1 MCQKTMK
8 RLAVCGALPLMVSS
22 LWAQGLNP
30 GTQTKDDWE
39 EINFEFNS
47 STLSDGYP
55 SLLRL
60 AELIIQHRDYRV
72 RVTGNT
78 DDVGSNPY
86 NERLGLARA
95 NAVRDFLIKYGAAD
109 NQITAATQGKT
120 APEAN
125 NTTREGRFI
134 NRRVTLL
141 VTDGQGRTVK
151 EGSIR
156 EVINAIPP
164 TPQAAAPTD
173 QCCNDVRRQLDKLDD
188 ILGALKNLQ
197 GENQKLR
204 DELAGL
210 KNQQDAIRDQV
221 SGLPKT
227 IPAPVV
233 QPAPPAGP
241 SANDI
246 ADEIQRRNQ
255 KFSLVGFNVGP
266 SYGPNRFGNGD
277 FTVSGRGQFF
287 SPFGDGTHAIQA
299 QGEYMY
305 YPGRQEGQFDIGLVE
320 RVGNFQAGAFG
331 SFKGM
336 TFREYQHPGFL
347 AEGAFLADYMFSRG
361 RIGGFATAGFKNDA
375 VLNSTTLNA
384 FEFLQTY
391 AHVANQYGVNML
403 FGLWGDAYVQANA
416 GYVRLRAADDM
427 PGAMI
432 KLVQPFSEKIS
443 FTLEAG
449 LNETFMSAS
458 DKGRIVAGLEF
469 GNYIRPKEYANVKTP
484 VPMDVPRIRY
494 QLLTRRVG
502 NTPPVADAGPNQIG
516 VAAGTITLNGSGS
529 YDPDGG
535 TLTYSWQ
542 QISGPSVAISNA
554 NAAVATFPAAPNQTY
569 YFRLTVK
576 DSAGLQASATTTVT
590 TGAGVGVQITSF
602 TASPTN
608 IDAGQ
613 TATLSWTV
621 AGASSVSISPGIG
634 NVNPQ
639 QGSTQVSP
647 QQTTTYT
654 LTANGP
660 GGSVNATAVVS
671 VGGGTAPQII
681 RFEASPL
688 TIQPGQQSTLS
699 WSTNG
704 GSQVA
709 ISGVGA
715 VTANGSTTVSP
726 QQTTTYTLSVT
737 GTNGQTVTAPVTV
750 TVAAGALPQVS
761 TFVATPSA
769 ITAGQTTQL
778 CWKVVNATS
787 ISITP
792 GVGTNLNAN
801 DCAAVSPAQTTT
813 YTLTAVNASGQIQA
827 NTTVT
832 VGQVQIISFTANP
845 PTSMAAGAPV
855 TLSWTTTNATSVI
868 LTGADIP
875 PQTLPVNGSLV
886 VNPITNSTYTLTAY
900 GPGGQTVSSTISV
913 FVR

>member
-1 MCQKTMK
+1 VQKETMK
-8 RLAVCGALPLMVSS
+8 RLAVCVALPLMVSS
-22 LWAQGLNP
+22 LRAQGLNP
-30 GTQTKDDWE
+30 GNQAKDDWE

-47 STLSDGYP
+47 SILSDGYP

-60 AELIIQHRDYRV
+60 AELLMQHRDYRV
-72 RVTGNT
+72 RITGNT
-78 DDVGSNPY
+78 DDVGAVTY

-109 NQITAATQGKT
+109 NQITAASQGKT

-125 NTTREGRFI
+125 NSTREGRFI

-151 EGSIR
+151 EGGIR
-156 EVINAIPP
+156 DVINAIPP
-164 TPQAAAPTD
+164 GGPSASD
-173 QCCNDVRRQLDKLDD
+173 CCNDVRRQLDKLDD

-241 SANDI
+241 SASDI
-246 ADEIQRRNQ
+246 ANEIQRRNQ
-255 KFSLVGFNVGP
+255 KFSLVGINVGP

-277 FTVSGRGQFF
+277 FTVSGRAQFF

-320 RVGNFQAGAFG
+320 RLGSFQAGAFG

-347 AEGAFLADYMFSRG
+347 AEGAFLADYIFSRG
-361 RIGGFATAGFKNDA
+361 RIGGYATAGFKNDA
-375 VLNSTTLNA
+375 VLNSTTLSA

-403 FGLWGDAYVQANA
+403 FGVWGDAYVQANA

-432 KLVQPFSEKIS
+432 KLVQPFSDKIS
-443 FTLEAG
+443 FTLEAD
-449 LNETFMSAS
+449 LNETFISPS

-542 QISGPSVAISNA
+542 QISGPSVAISNS
-554 NAAVATFPAAPNQTY
+554 NAAVATFTATANQTY

-576 DSAGLQASATTTVT
+576 DSAGLQASATATVT

-621 AGASSVSISPGIG
+621 AGATSVSISPGIG
-634 NVNPQ
+634 SVNPQ
-639 QGSTQVSP
+639 SGSTQVSP

-671 VGGGTAPQII
+671 VGGGTPPQII

-699 WSTNG
+699 WSTSG

-737 GTNGQTVTAPVTV
+737 GTNGQTVTAPITV
-750 TVAAGALPQVS
+750 TVAAGALPQIA
-761 TFVATPSA
+761 TFAATPSA
-769 ITAGQTTQL
+769 ISAGQTTQL

-787 ISITP
+787 ISIT
-792 GVGTNLNAN
+792 GLGSNLSAN
-801 DCAAVSPAQTTT
+801 DCAAVSPTQTTT

-827 NTTVT
+827 NATVT
-832 VGQVQIISFTANP
+832 VGQVQILSFTANP

>member
-1 MCQKTMK
+1 MYPDCAKKTMK

-47 STLSDGYP
+47 SILSDGYP

-60 AELIIQHRDYRV
+60 GELLSQHRDYRV

-78 DDVGSNPY
+78 DDLGPIPY

-109 NQITAATQGKT
+109 NQITTGTQGKT
-120 APEAN
+120 APAVS

-141 VTDGQGRTVK
+141 VTDGQGRTIK
-151 EGSIR
+151 EGGIR
-156 EVINAIPP
+156 DVINAIP
-164 TPQAAAPTD
+164 QAASGD
-173 QCCNDVRRQLDKLDD
+173 CCNDVRRQLDKLDD
-188 ILGALKNLQ
+188 ILSALKNLQ
-197 GENQKLR
+197 GENDKLR
-204 DELAGL
+204 GQLAEL
-210 KNQQDAIRDQV
+210 KNQQDTIRDQV

-233 QPAPPAGP
+233 QPARPAGP
-241 SANDI
+241 SASDI
-246 ADEIQRRNQ
+246 ANEIQRRNQ
-255 KFSLVGFNVGP
+255 KFSLVGINVGP

-320 RVGNFQAGAFG
+320 RLGNFQAGAFG

-336 TFREYQHPGFL
+336 TFREFQHPGFL

-361 RIGGFATAGFKNDA
+361 RIGGFLTAGFKNDA
-375 VLNSTTLNA
+375 VLNSTPLNPY
-384 FEFLQTY
+384 EFLQTY
-391 AHVANQYGVNML
+391 AHVANQYGVNIL
-403 FGLWGDAYVQANA
+403 LGVWGDAYLQANA
-416 GYVRLRAADDM
+416 GYVRLRAADDL

-432 KLVQPFSEKIS
+432 KLVQPFSDKIS
-443 FTLEAG
+443 FTLEAD
-449 LNETFMSAS
+449 LNETFMSS

-502 NTPPVADAGPNQIG
+502 NSPPVADAGPNQIG
-516 VAAGTITLNGSGS
+516 VPAGTITLNGSGS

-602 TASPTN
+602 TASPPN

-621 AGASSVSISPGIG
+621 AGATSVSISPGIG

-639 QGSTQVSP
+639 TGSTQVSP

-654 LTANGP
+654 LNANGP
-660 GGSVNATAVVS
+660 GGSVNATAIVS
-671 VGGGTAPQII
+671 VGGGAPPQII

-699 WSTNG
+699 WSTNSA
-704 GSQVA
+704 SQVA
-709 ISGVGA
+709 ISGIGA

-750 TVAAGALPQVS
+750 TVAAGPLPQVS
-761 TFVATPSA
+761 TFAATPSA
-769 ITAGQTTQL
+769 ITAGQATQL
-778 CWKVVNATS
+778 CWKVTGATT
-787 ISITP
+787 ISIT
-792 GVGTNLNAN
+792 GVGNNLNAN
-801 DCAAVSPAQTTT
+801 DCASVSPTQTTT
-813 YTLTAVNASGQIQA
+813 YTLTAINASGQIQA

-832 VGQVQIISFTANP
+832 VGQVQILSFTANP
-845 PTSMAAGAPV
+845 PTSSAAGAPV
-855 TLSWTTTNATSVI
+855 TLSWSTTNATSVI

>member
-1 MCQKTMK
+1 MQ
-8 RLAVCGALPLMVSS
+8 RLAVLGALGLMTST

-30 GTQTKDDWE
+30 GSQTKEDWE

-47 STLSDGYP
+47 AVLSDGYP

-60 AELIIQHRDYRV
+60 AELLIEHRDYRV
-72 RVTGNT
+72 RITGNT
-78 DDVGSNPY
+78 DDVGAVVY

-109 NQITAATQGKT
+109 NQITPASQGKT
-120 APEAN
+120 APAVS
-125 NTTREGRFI
+125 NTTAEGRFI

-141 VTDGQGRTVK
+141 VTDAQGRVIK
-151 EGSIR
+151 EGGIR
-156 EVINAIPP
+156 EVINAIP
-164 TPQAAAPTD
+164 QAGAPAGD
-173 QCCNDVRRQLDKLDD
+173 CCNDVRRQLDKLDD
-188 ILGALKNLQ
+188 ILSALKNLQ
-197 GENQKLR
+197 GENEKLR
-204 DELAGL
+204 GELADL

-221 SGLPKT
+221 GGLPKT
-227 IPAPVV
+227 IPAP
-233 QPAPPAGP
+233 PPFPNVP
-241 SANDI
+241 SPSDI
-246 ADEIQRRNQ
+246 ANEIERRNR
-255 KFSLVGFNVGP
+255 KFSLVGVNVGP

-277 FTVSGRGQFF
+277 FTVSGRAQFF

-320 RVGNFQAGAFG
+320 RLGQLQVGAFG
-331 SFKGM
+331 SFKGL
-336 TFREYQHPGFL
+336 TFREYQHAGFL
-347 AEGAFLADYMFSRG
+347 GQGAFLADYLFSRG

-375 VLNSTTLNA
+375 VLNSTALNP

-416 GYVRLRAADDM
+416 GYVRLRAAGDM
-427 PGAMI
+427 PGAML
-432 KLVQPFSEKIS
+432 KLVQPLNDKIS
-443 FTLEAG
+443 FTFEAG
-449 LNETFMSAS
+449 LNETFVSAS

-469 GNYIRPKEYANVKTP
+469 GNYIRPKEYATLRMP
-484 VPMDVPRIRY
+484 VPMDVPRIRF

-502 NTPPVADAGPNQIG
+502 NSPPVADAGPNQIG

-535 TLTYSWQ
+535 PLTYHWG
-542 QISGPSVAISNA
+542 QISGPSVAISNS

-576 DSAGLQASATTTVT
+576 NTAGLQASATTTVT
-590 TGAGVGVQITSF
+590 TGAGTGVQITSF

-613 TATLSWTV
+613 KATLSWTV

-634 NVNPQ
+634 SVNAQ
-639 QGSTQVSP
+639 SGSTQVSP

-660 GGSVNATAVVS
+660 GGSVNATAIVS

-709 ISGVGA
+709 ISSVGA
-715 VTANGSTTVSP
+715 VTANGSTTVTL

-737 GTNGQTVTAPVTV
+737 GTNGETVTAPVTV
-750 TVAAGALPQVS
+750 TVAAGPLPQVS
-761 TFVATPSA
+761 TFVATPAA

-778 CWKVVNATS
+778 CWKVINATS

-792 GVGTNLNAN
+792 AIGTNLNAN
-801 DCAAVSPAQTTT
+801 DCAAVSPSQTTT
-813 YTLTAVNASGQIQA
+813 YTLTATNASGQIQA

-832 VGQVQIISFTANP
+832 VGQVQILSFTAAP
-845 PTSMAAGAPV
+845 ATSSAAGAPV
-855 TLSWTTTNATSVI
+855 TLSWTTANATSVI

-886 VNPITNSTYTLTAY
+886 VHPITNSTYTLTAY
-900 GPGGQTVSSTISV
+900 GPGGQTVSVTISV

>member
-1 MCQKTMK
+1 LKI
-8 RLAVCGALPLMVSS
+8 LAVAGTLGLVVSS

-30 GTQTKDDWE
+30 PASQTKDDWE

-47 STLSDGYP
+47 AVLSDGYP

-60 AELIIQHRDYRV
+60 AELLIQHRDYRV

-78 DDVGSNPY
+78 DDVGPSDY
-86 NERLGLARA
+86 NERLGLTRA
-95 NAVRDFLIKYGAAD
+95 NAVRDFLIKYGAMES
-109 NQITAATQGKT
+109 QITTASQGKA
-120 APEAN
+120 APEVN

-141 VTDGQGRTVK
+141 VTDAQGRTIK

-156 EVINAIPP
+156 EVINAIPQA
-164 TPQAAAPTD
+164 PQAAAPPSD
-173 QCCNDVRRQLDKLDD
+173 CCNDVRRQLDKLDD
-188 ILGALKNLQ
+188 ILGALKNVQ
-197 GENQKLR
+197 GENDKLR
-204 DELAGL
+204 GELGEL
-210 KNQQDAIRDQV
+210 RNQQGAIRDQV
-221 SGLPKT
+221 SELPKT
-227 IPAPVV
+227 IPAPV
-233 QPAPPAGP
+233 APPPFPKVP
-241 SANDI
+241 SASDI
-246 ADEIQRRNQ
+246 ADEIQRRNR
-255 KFSLVGFNVGP
+255 KFSLVGVNVGP

-277 FTVSGRGQFF
+277 FTVSGRAQFF

-320 RVGNFQAGAFG
+320 RWRNLQVGAFG

-347 AEGAFLADYMFSRG
+347 AEGAFLADYIFSRG

-375 VLNSTTLNA
+375 VLNSTTLSPY
-384 FEFLQTY
+384 EFLQTY

-403 FGLWGDAYVQANA
+403 FGVWGDAYVQANA

-432 KLVQPFSEKIS
+432 KLVQPLNEKIS

-449 LNETFMSAS
+449 LNETFISAS

-469 GNYIRPKEYANVKTP
+469 GNYIRPKEYATDRTP

-502 NTPPVADAGPNQIG
+502 NSPPVADAGPNQVG
-516 VAAGTITLNGSGS
+516 VAPGTITLNGSGS

-535 TLTYSWQ
+535 SLTYNWE
-542 QISGPSVAISNA
+542 QISGPSVTISNA
-554 NAAVATFPAAPNQTY
+554 NAAVATFPASANQTY

-576 DSAGLQASATTTVT
+576 DTAGLQASATTTVS
-590 TGAGVGVQITSF
+590 TGAGTGVQITSF
-602 TASPTN
+602 TANPTN
-608 IDAGQ
+608 IQAGQ

-621 AGASSVSISPGIG
+621 AGATSVSISPGIG
-634 NVNPQ
+634 SVNAQ
-639 QGSTQVSP
+639 SGSTQVSP

-654 LTANGP
+654 LTASGP
-660 GGSVNATAVVS
+660 NGSVNATAVVA
-671 VGGGTAPQII
+671 VGGGTPPQIV

-704 GSQVA
+704 ASQVA
-709 ISGVGA
+709 ISGVGS
-715 VTANGSTTVSP
+715 VMANGSTGVSP
-726 QQTTTYTLSVT
+726 QQTTTYTLTVT
-737 GTNGQTVTAPVTV
+737 GTNGQTVTAPITV
-750 TVAAGALPQVS
+750 TVAAGLLPQVV
-761 TFVATPSA
+761 TFTANPPAV
-769 ITAGQTTQL
+769 TAGQSTQL
-778 CWKVVNATS
+778 CWKITNATS
-787 ISITP
+787 ISIT
-792 GVGTNLNAN
+792 GVGANLNAN
-801 DCAAVSPAQTTT
+801 DCASVSPAQTTT
-813 YTLTAVNASGQIQA
+813 YTLTAINAAGQIQA
-827 NTTVT
+827 NATVT
-832 VGQVQIISFTANP
+832 VGQVQILSFTSNP
-845 PTSMAAGAPV
+845 VTSTMAGAPV
-855 TLSWTTTNATSVI
+855 TLSWSTTNATSVI
-868 LTGADIP
+868 LTGADVP
-875 PQTLPVNGSLV
+875 PQNLPVNGSLV

-900 GPGGQTVSSTISV
+900 GPGGQTVSVTISV

>member
-1 MCQKTMK
+1 LK
-8 RLAVCGALPLMVSS
+8 RLAVLAALGLVSRG

-30 GTQTKDDWE
+30 GNQNKDDWE

-47 STLSDGYP
+47 SVLSDGYP

-60 AELIIQHRDYRV
+60 AELLTQHRDYRV

-78 DDVGSNPY
+78 DDVGPVAY

-95 NAVRDFLIKYGAAD
+95 SAVRDFLIKYGAGES
-109 NQITAATQGKT
+109 QITATTQGKT
-120 APEAN
+120 APEVN
-125 NTTREGRFI
+125 NSTREGRFI

-151 EGSIR
+151 EGGIR
-156 EVINAIPP
+156 EVINAIPQ
-164 TPQAAAPTD
+164 TPGD
-173 QCCNDVRRQLDKLDD
+173 CCNDVRRQLDKLDD
-188 ILGALKNLQ
+188 ILSALKNLQ

-204 DELAGL
+204 DELGAV
-210 KNQQDAIRDQV
+210 KNQQDTIRDQV

-241 SANDI
+241 SASDI
-246 ADEIQRRNQ
+246 ANEIQRRNQ
-255 KFSLVGFNVGP
+255 KFSLVGINVGP

-277 FTVSGRGQFF
+277 FTVSGRAQFF

-320 RVGNFQAGAFG
+320 RLGNFQAGAFG

-347 AEGAFLADYMFSRG
+347 AEGAFLADYIFSLG

-375 VLNSTTLNA
+375 VLNSTALSPY
-384 FEFLQTY
+384 EFLQTY

-416 GYVRLRAADDM
+416 GYVRLRAAGDM

-432 KLVQPFSEKIS
+432 KLVQPFSDKIS

-469 GNYIRPKEYANVKTP
+469 GNYIRPKEYASVKIP

-502 NTPPVADAGPNQIG
+502 NSPPVADAGPNQIG

-535 TLTYSWQ
+535 TLTYSWH

-576 DSAGLQASATTTVT
+576 NPAGLQASATTTVT

-634 NVNPQ
+634 SVNPQ
-639 QGSTQVSP
+639 SGSTQVSP

-654 LTANGP
+654 LTADGP
-660 GGSVNATAVVS
+660 GGSVHATAIVS
-671 VGGGTAPQII
+671 VGGGAPPQII

-699 WSTNG
+699 WATNG
-704 GSQVA
+704 ASQVA

-750 TVAAGALPQVS
+750 TVAAGALPQVA

-769 ITAGQTTQL
+769 ISAGQSTQL
-778 CWKVVNATS
+778 CWKVTNATS
-787 ISITP
+787 ISIT
-792 GVGTNLNAN
+792 GVGNNLNAN
-801 DCAAVSPAQTTT
+801 DCASVSPTQTTT
-813 YTLTAVNASGQIQA
+813 YTLTAINASGQIQA
-827 NTTVT
+827 NATVT
-832 VGQVQIISFTANP
+832 VGQVQILSFTANP
-845 PTSMAAGAPV
+845 ATSAAAGSPV
-855 TLSWTTTNATSVI
+855 TLSWSTTNATSVI

>member
-1 MCQKTMK
+1 MK
-8 RLAVCGALPLMVSS
+8 RLAVCVALPIMVTGLS
-22 LWAQGLNP
+22 AQGLNP

-39 EINFEFNS
+39 EINFEFDS
-47 STLSDGYP
+47 AVLSDGYP

-60 AELIIQHRDYRV
+60 AELLMQHRDYRV

-78 DDVGSNPY
+78 DDVGAVAF

-109 NQITAATQGKT
+109 TQITTATQGKT
-120 APEAN
+120 APSVS

-141 VTDGQGRTVK
+141 VADGQGRTVK
-151 EGSIR
+151 EGGIR

-164 TPQAAAPTD
+164 APQTAAPGASD
-173 QCCNDVRRQLDKLDD
+173 CCNDVRRQLDKLDD
-188 ILGALKNLQ
+188 ILSALKNLQ

-204 DELAGL
+204 DELADL
-210 KNQQDAIRDQV
+210 KNQQNNIRDQV
-221 SGLPKT
+221 IGLPRN
-227 IPAPVV
+227 IPAPPPM
-233 QPAPPAGP
+233 PAVP
-241 SANDI
+241 SASDI
-246 ADEIQRRNQ
+246 ANEIQRRNQ
-255 KFSLVGFNVGP
+255 KFSLVGINVGP

-277 FTVSGRGQFF
+277 FTASGRAQFF

-320 RVGNFQAGAFG
+320 RVGSFQVGAFG

-347 AEGAFLADYMFSRG
+347 GEGAFLADYIFSRG
-361 RIGGFATAGFKNDA
+361 RVGGYATAGFKNDA
-375 VLNSTTLNA
+375 VLNSTALNA
-384 FEFLQTY
+384 YEFLQTY
-391 AHVANQYGVNML
+391 AHVANQYGVNLL

-427 PGAMI
+427 PGALI

-449 LNETFMSAS
+449 LNETYMSS

-502 NTPPVADAGPNQIG
+502 NSPPVADAGPNQTG

-542 QISGPSVAISNA
+542 QITGPSVAISNS

-590 TGAGVGVQITSF
+590 TGAGIGVQITSF

-613 TATLSWTV
+613 QATLSWTV

-639 QGSTQVSP
+639 SGSTQVSP

-660 GGSVNATAVVS
+660 GGSVNATAIVS
-671 VGGGTAPQII
+671 VGGGTPPQII

-699 WSTNG
+699 WATNG
-704 GSQVA
+704 ASQVA

-737 GTNGQTVTAPVTV
+737 GTNGQTVTSPVTV
-750 TVAAGALPQVS
+750 TVAAGALPQVA
-761 TFVATPSA
+761 TFVVTPSA
-769 ITAGQTTQL
+769 ITAGQSTQL

-792 GVGTNLNAN
+792 GVGTNLNGN
-801 DCAAVSPAQTTT
+801 DCASVSPSQTTT

-900 GPGGQTVSSTISV
+900 GAGGQTVSATISE

>member
-1 MCQKTMK
+1 MK
-8 RLAVCGALPLMVSS
+8 RLAVCGALPLLVSS
-22 LWAQGLNP
+22 LLAQGLNP
-30 GTQTKDDWE
+30 GAQTKDDWE

-47 STLSDGYP
+47 ATLSDGYP
-55 SLLRL
+55 SLLRMS
-60 AELIIQHRDYRV
+60 ELLMQHRDYRV
-72 RVTGNT
+72 RITGNT
-78 DDVGSNPY
+78 DDVGAVAY

-95 NAVRDFLIKYGAAD
+95 NAVRDFLIKYGAAGD
-109 NQITAATQGKT
+109 QITTATQGKT
-120 APEAN
+120 APAVS
-125 NTTREGRFI
+125 NTTPEGRFI

-141 VTDGQGRTVK
+141 VMDGQGRTIK

-164 TPQAAAPTD
+164 VPPGAGD
-173 QCCNDVRRQLDKLDD
+173 CCSDVRRQLDKLDD
-188 ILGALKNLQ
+188 ILSALKNLQ
-197 GENQKLR
+197 GENDKLR
-204 DELAGL
+204 GQLADL
-210 KNQQDAIRDQV
+210 KNQQDTIRDQV

-241 SANDI
+241 SASDI
-246 ADEIQRRNQ
+246 ANEIQRRNQ
-255 KFSLVGFNVGP
+255 KFSLVGINVGP

-287 SPFGDGTHAIQA
+287 SPFGDGTHAVQA

-320 RVGNFQAGAFG
+320 RWNNLQVGAFG

-347 AEGAFLADYMFSRG
+347 AEGAFMADYIFSLG

-375 VLNSTTLNA
+375 VLNSTPLSA

-427 PGAMI
+427 PGAMV
-432 KLVQPFSEKIS
+432 KLVQPFNDKIS

-449 LNETFMSAS
+449 LNETFMSS
-458 DKGRIVAGLEF
+458 DKGRVVAGLEF
-469 GNYIRPKEYANVKTP
+469 GNYIRPKEYAKVKTP

-542 QISGPSVAISNA
+542 QISGPSVAISNS
-554 NAAVATFPAAPNQTY
+554 NAAVATFPATPNQTY

-621 AGASSVSISPGIG
+621 AGATSVSISPGIG
-634 NVNPQ
+634 SVNTQ
-639 QGSTQVSP
+639 TGSTQVSP

-660 GGSVNATAVVS
+660 GGSVNATAIVS
-671 VGGGTAPQII
+671 VGGGTPPQIV
-681 RFEASPL
+681 RFAASPL

-704 GSQVA
+704 ASQVS

-750 TVAAGALPQVS
+750 TVAAGPLPQIS
-761 TFVATPSA
+761 TFAATPSA
-769 ITAGQTTQL
+769 ITAGQATQL
-778 CWKVVNATS
+778 CWKVTGATT
-787 ISITP
+787 ISIT
-792 GVGTNLNAN
+792 GVGNNLNAN
-801 DCAAVSPAQTTT
+801 DCASVSPTQTTT
-813 YTLTAVNASGQIQA
+813 YTLTAINASGQIQA
-827 NTTVT
+827 NATVT
-832 VGQVQIISFTANP
+832 VGQGADPVLHREPAHFGRGRRACDFLLEYDERNFGHFDWRRHSAAD
-845 PTSMAAGAPV
+845 AAGERIAGGEPDNQFD
-855 TLSWTTTNATSVI
+855 LY
-868 LTGADIP
+868 L
-875 PQTLPVNGSLV
+875 NGVWGGRPDGQLDDFGV
-886 VNPITNSTYTLTAY
+886 REVGTYT
-900 GPGGQTVSSTISV
+900 
-913 FVR
+913 